1 MPSITTVNLA
11 HLHLLLNH
19 VPTLGSVVAL
29 GLLLLALVRRD
40 EALKHA
46 GLEVLFV
53 IAVLTLPV
61 YMSGVAAHQKLRA
74 QPEISDDAMRVHQ
87 DAALAGFAVTEF
99 AGFVAWIALW
109 QSRRR
114 GRAARG
120 LVSAVT
126 LLSVVAL
133 ALMARAATLGG
144 DIRHP
149 EILTDLS
156 AGAAAPALSTVEAA
170 AGDPERFVTTVISED
185 RGESPWAWPA
195 AETVHFL
202 GLSLSFGVLLA
213 VNLRILGVM
222 KNVAFADLHRLLPW
236 GMLGFGANLITGM
249 LFFIGQPK
257 QYIDSAPFYWKIV
270 FLMIAGANFLY
281 LTVFKKAWGNRGDV
295 GAGGPGSNIS
305 NIGFDSSL
313 ADKAMAVSSI
323 VAWLAVLYGGR
334 MLPFIG
340 HAF

>member
-1 MPSITTVNLA
+1 MPSITAINLA

-19 VPTLGSVVAL
+19 VPTVGAVVAL
-29 GLLLLALVRRD
+29 GLLLLAFVRRD
-40 EALKHA
+40 EPLKHA
-46 GLEVLFV
+46 GLEVLFA
-53 IAVLTLPV
+53 IAVLTLPA
-61 YMSGVAAHQKLRA
+61 YMSGVGAHQKLRD
-74 QPEISDDAMRVHQ
+74 QPEISDNAIRVHQ
-87 DAALAGFAVTEF
+87 DAALAGFTVTEF

-120 LVSAVT
+120 LVPAAT
-126 LLSVVAL
+126 LLSIVAL

-144 DIRHP
+144 EIRHP
-149 EILTDLS
+149 EIRTDLA
-156 AGAAAPALSTVEAA
+156 AGAAAS
-170 AGDPERFVTTVISED
+170 AGDPEQFVTTAISAYMVN
-185 RGESPWAWPA
+185 SPWAWPA

-222 KNVAFADLHRLLPW
+222 RQVPFADVHRLLPW

-257 QYIDSAPFYWKIV
+257 QYIDSAPFYWKVV

-281 LTVFKKAWGNRGDV
+281 LTVFKKGC
-295 GAGGPGSNIS
+295 
-305 NIGFDSSL
+305 
-313 ADKAMAVSSI
+313 
-323 VAWLAVLYGGR
+323 GGR
-334 MLPFIG
+334 QVGLQPG
-340 HAF
+340 